1 MNKDDFYYLGK
12 ISKPFGSK
20 GQVVVFLDVDDPLKY
35 TKLESVYLDL
45 DGEWVPFLVISVEL
59 QSGQKTL
66 FRFEDV
72 DSAQDAAAY
81 TGREMYLPLDKLPPL
96 KGKKFY
102 YHEVKGFSVIDT
114 IHGNIGFLIQVMDL
128 PRQSL
133 LQIKSDDKEILVP
146 LVDEV
151 ILKVDRKKQ
160 ELHIRAP
167 EGLIDIYL
175 Q

>member
-12 ISKPFGSK
+12 IAKPFGSK
-20 GQVVVFLDVDDPLKY
+20 GQVVAFLDVDEPLHY
-35 TKLESVYLDL
+35 RKLESVYLDL
-45 DGEWVPFLVISVEL
+45 DGEWVPFLIESVDI
-59 QSGQKTL
+59 QAGRKAL
-66 FRFEDV
+66 FHFEDV
-72 DSAQDAAAY
+72 STAEDAAAY
-81 TGREMYLPLDKLPPL
+81 TGREMYLPLTSLPPL

-102 YHEVKGFSVIDT
+102 YHEVKGFLVIDAV
-114 IHGNIGFLIQVMDL
+114 HGNIGTLVQVMDL

-133 LQIKSDDKEILVP
+133 LQIASGDKEILVP

-151 ILKVDRKKQ
+151 IVKVDRKKK

-175 Q
+175 